1 MGEGTPRSSLG
12 GRAFRPL
19 IHSSFDWSI
28 LFQEIP
34 EIPPVHSTT
43 PLFSAKQSRH
53 SHLQP
58 RNAFH
63 RCTYDPETE
72 ISKNAQ
78 TLRSALP
85 FAVIVTGA
93 RPRCFNLQYLVTA
106 KIGGSPLTLRTRK
119 HAFKDSLLHATI
131 AEQPP
136 TCFCESMWAIKGKK
150 FLLLPITPH
159 TPSCAACTAF
169 WQDFR

>member
-1 MGEGTPRSSLG
+1 MFHYPIVLSQAGRERPVPPLMGGHFAPSYTAVSTG
-12 GRAFRPL
+12 
-19 IHSSFDWSI
+19 SI

-34 EIPPVHSTT
+34 EIPPVHPTT

-63 RCTYDPETE
+63 RCTCDPETA

-85 FAVIVTGA
+85 FAVIVTGS

-106 KIGGSPLTLRTRK
+106 KIGVE
-119 HAFKDSLLHATI
+119 SLLMAEFSEHHHACGR
-131 AEQPP
+131 A
-136 TCFCESMWAIKGKK
+136 
-150 FLLLPITPH
+150 
-159 TPSCAACTAF
+159 
-169 WQDFR
+169 